1 MTQDSMRRVLDIQ
14 EAAMEDA
21 EYLQLIHNSRESNAR
36 FISLWASLPKEQQLV
51 IDDYL
56 QHATLLYH
64 RLMELA
70 LDEK

>member
-1 MTQDSMRRVLDIQ
+1 MKLDSMHRVLDIQ
-14 EAAMEDA
+14 ESAMEDA

-36 FISLWASLPKEQQLV
+36 FISLWASLPKEQQLI

-56 QHATLLYH
+56 QYATLLYH